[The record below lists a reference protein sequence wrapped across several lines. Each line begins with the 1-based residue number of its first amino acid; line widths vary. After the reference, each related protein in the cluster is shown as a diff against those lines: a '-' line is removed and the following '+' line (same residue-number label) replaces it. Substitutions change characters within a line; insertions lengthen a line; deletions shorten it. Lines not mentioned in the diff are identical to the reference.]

1 MTRANAGKEGVRAAE
16 ADGNS
21 ISTPCLAP
29 LASIAA
35 TKRCSDEDAASVI
48 DVAKVLIKLIGYDDL
63 GVAAS
68 LKSKGALNTLL
79 GVLGVYPDDENMARV
94 VSKLLI
100 VLMEGGIAELIEQ
113 IKAGGLSADQVERL
127 LQLLSALAMDGDFA
141 DEIAKS
147 GGILAVIGAF
157 EGNISARAME
167 EIVRLIGRL
176 ALSSTNLDDI
186 LSSGAIEKLV
196 FCLRQPATP
205 VDLKAQ
211 ILGAFNKIST
221 QANTTAHVARCPGAV
236 DAIVGALAAHG
247 AESGKV
253 AREGCKFLA
262 ALLKEGDGAEAAAA
276 GLTTSG
282 LDAALA
288 ALVAAM
294 RANADDVATQLAVQL
309 AGTRALGALGATPSA
324 VERLVAFDA
333 AAVVLANLVNHAAD
347 AELTKESLYLLSTLV
362 IGCVIGAPATGA
374 EAVRVG
380 GGLDAIVA
388 AVCAHPDDASVR
400 KAAIELVESLSNDA
414 LVAAKV
420 AELRAFGDK
429 IAAGAASEQE
439 VAAIPLAAMALG
451 VLAMVPANV
460 PRLAANDA
468 ATPMVRLMGA
478 VASMKAADMPHV
490 DELLGTFAGA
500 LVELEAG
507 DESGA
512 FPDDEALAAAV
523 AVVKN
528 HTAAVA
534 AVVPAL
540 KLIRAICGRNHEAG
554 LRSGVVEAVSKAMA
568 YHCAGEDLTGE
579 AAADGAF
586 AAAWKSTSELGF
598 AAVLETSAGA
608 LYGLCKTTEG
618 AAKVGSRNGPKPCIA
633 ALGAFVERAAGDEGL
648 RDDGAVA
655 AGLLDCLRVLERVG
669 ATAPEAAKQMSQQ
682 GAVGALFDAMD
693 AKSGDA
699 DFVAQCEKTI
709 GVLVSEEDALA
720 LLAKVKAVDLGAVA
734 GGDAETMRDAHGDVG
749 KLGLLL
755 MCGDFAGA
763 IRAARGGETIAELLK
778 ATVQAP
784 ESKTK
789 ANLVRACI
797 TALGR
802 AAGRGLRVEGALE
815 LVPVLVKELQ
825 ENPSKDVVNAIA
837 SLVSDAEV
845 CEAFVLCGCVEALL
859 PLLDDEQLRE
869 PVFACLSAFAKNS
882 GDGAAA
888 IVRGGALPF
897 ICAYVSDNMAEARAA
912 VDRGEV
918 TGASPVAEAIRLL
931 ANLAAHG
938 DAETLLGA
946 GTLKVIEQ
954 ILDALGLAP
963 DKESIE
969 AVVGLM
975 KNLAERHAGLTVDM
989 VKGTARKLL
998 GLMNNLCSLD
1008 DVDLAVPGL
1017 EQCAELLELL
1027 AMDADTA
1034 QRFADANAADVLIRA
1049 AQESEIPN
1057 FKGSDL
1063 GHFPLVLI
1071 RAMNKFPNHIGLATK
1086 CAAALAKIAG
1096 GGSGLEAILAKADEL
1111 AYASASGDAQV
1122 LGELAATMRL
1132 LGNLVLQ
1139 PGLVDQAVADR
1150 VMQTIV
1156 GALDQLYALA
1166 PSDEQQDAIAATLA
1180 LLSRLMNVEGVVIP
1194 EDLALH
1200 CLQGAFGEGMGDA
1213 LKAAACATLGSLARG
1228 GPTSIRAIA
1237 SCGLIAHVQS
1247 NADKASR
1254 ARGGDGGLAGEAA
1267 SALSTLLQQALSHAA
1282 ELAADPEGAAALAAL
1297 LGGVRDPGLL
1307 EDALKQG
1314 CAAAIVAALGK
1325 HKDAVA
1331 AGATYVAEAVP
1342 WKIEHVSAL
1351 CGSRSVL
1358 KQMDALRLHDASMA
1372 TADGAK
1378 LCFAG
1383 YEPAFLGLVAE
1394 DLVPD
1399 GGDGSPGAPIDVSE
1413 GVPAARALAAAD
1425 LIAKAVAHGDADANN
1440 GLVHYDLPKAMVNAL
1455 KSKLRRGEE
1464 PFVQNDLYA
1473 LNGMADT
1480 LGVEAMKLSK
1490 EAIRL
1495 VTDTVRFHPKSAYIQ
1510 ETGAALLA
1518 KLTAAFAGGAEE
1530 QLEERLNGLAGFHA
1544 AAADWQCIAS
1554 ADGAYFFNGGESGLD
1569 GDLSGI
1575 DPSSMAGLVGCLATH
1590 SRDAGVLGRV
1600 AHILAAMGRDAG
1612 ALDHLA
1618 DMAGLENLVAALEHC
1633 GGDEAV
1639 LMDAS
1644 ELLGNLAQLDKMKG
1658 APRAPGVRH
1667 LAFNNDEVIGYEM
1680 EVNVPYTLKWA
1691 LQQHILDAKLVE
1703 IAVFTCSSLLTENE
1717 EQKAYVCDQLTPEFV
1732 EALKLYAAEAS
1743 FFTKTMR
1750 CMGNMSIVDACILTM
1765 TAAGSV
1771 PLVVAGMDVHMD
1783 DSKVL
1788 RTAVELFSNFG
1799 ATEDDDMDEQAT
1811 TYLIDGGAIGAIKK
1825 VLAEHASA
1833 NDATLLTA
1841 CFDALYN
1848 IGNDERA
1855 AARVVTDGGI
1865 CEMTLDCIR
1874 QYDFNAGLLQQ
1885 CVKLIS
1891 VLTYNEFSVERLT
1904 AIGTTAALLSA
1915 LAAHANDE
1923 EFVVDCMLSLSNLV
1937 TVPENARVFL
1947 DKSHLKVVFELLDV
1961 YDGNAE
1967 VVKFVLITLV
1977 RLAADDELS
1986 KATAED
1992 GMSHVMRATSSF
2004 VEDADVLKLIFELL
2018 GQLAFVPANN
2028 RALVSAGGIKV
2039 LLNTMETFDDD
2050 PELIIKTITT
2060 LDNLVSADME
2070 YAAVVL
2076 ERDGEGLLKS
2086 CIDKW
2091 SHDPAVVQ
2099 CGQTALLSIQAMLAQ
2114 KEKGRTNRA
2123 ALFARLGDDM
2133 DASKLKTER
2142 LKVKDV
2148 DVEPTEDPLKKER
2161 SAKEELCFVVK
2172 GINGD
2177 DLLCGESKTK
2187 ADAAYAKEALETM
2200 LNCASKWPHRLVSG

>member
-1 MTRANAGKEGVRAAE
+1 MSRTSDEVTSLVAAVQEHIKFKQLAVYSIDTFCKVLAPPNPRWREYIDVAIDIDAASTVIRVIKKHPGNEAVLMASAVPEPEVLLNSLSLIDKMCNHPKSLEKIVTAHMIGNVAKVMEANAADTQVVSLCAKILEKMTRANAGKEG
-16 ADGNS
+16 G
-21 ISTPCLAP
+21 
-29 LASIAA
+29 
-35 TKRCSDEDAASVI
+35 DEDAASVI

-79 GVLGVYPDDENMARV
+79 G
-94 VSKLLI
+94 LLI

-186 LSSGAIEKLV
+186 LSSGAIEARL
-196 FCLRQPATP
+196 LPPAARDARGP
-205 VDLKAQ
+205 QGADSRRLQQDLDAGEHDGPRRA
-211 ILGAFNKIST
+211 L
-221 QANTTAHVARCPGAV
+221 PGAV
-236 DAIVGALAAHG
+236 DAIVSWQRTAPRAARSR
-247 AESGKV
+247 A
-253 AREGCKFLA
+253 GCKFLA

-294 RANADDVATQLAVQL
+294 RAKRTTSRRSWLCGNQIFNPTSMQL

-347 AELTKESLYLLSTLV
+347 ASSRRSDRR
-362 IGCVIGAPATGA
+362 PATGA

-825 ENPSKDVVNAIA
+825 ENPRGVVNAIA

-882 GDGAAA
+882 GDGAA
-888 IVRGGALPF
+888 
-897 ICAYVSDNMAEARAA
+897 
-912 VDRGEV
+912 
-918 TGASPVAEAIRLL
+918 
-931 ANLAAHG
+931 
-938 DAETLLGA
+938 
-946 GTLKVIEQ
+946 
-954 ILDALGLAP
+954 
-963 DKESIE
+963 
-969 AVVGLM
+969 
-975 KNLAERHAGLTVDM
+975 
-989 VKGTARKLL
+989 
-998 GLMNNLCSLD
+998 
-1008 DVDLAVPGL
+1008 
-1017 EQCAELLELL
+1017 
-1027 AMDADTA
+1027 
-1034 QRFADANAADVLIRA
+1034 
-1049 AQESEIPN
+1049 
-1057 FKGSDL
+1057 
-1063 GHFPLVLI
+1063 
-1071 RAMNKFPNHIGLATK
+1071 
-1086 CAAALAKIAG
+1086 
-1096 GGSGLEAILAKADEL
+1096 
-1111 AYASASGDAQV
+1111 
-1122 LGELAATMRL
+1122 
-1132 LGNLVLQ
+1132 
-1139 PGLVDQAVADR
+1139 
-1150 VMQTIV
+1150 
-1156 GALDQLYALA
+1156 
-1166 PSDEQQDAIAATLA
+1166 
-1180 LLSRLMNVEGVVIP
+1180 
-1194 EDLALH
+1194 
-1200 CLQGAFGEGMGDA
+1200 
-1213 LKAAACATLGSLARG
+1213 
-1228 GPTSIRAIA
+1228 
-1237 SCGLIAHVQS
+1237 
-1247 NADKASR
+1247 
-1254 ARGGDGGLAGEAA
+1254 
-1267 SALSTLLQQALSHAA
+1267 
-1282 ELAADPEGAAALAAL
+1282 
-1297 LGGVRDPGLL
+1297 
-1307 EDALKQG
+1307 
-1314 CAAAIVAALGK
+1314 
-1325 HKDAVA
+1325 
-1331 AGATYVAEAVP
+1331 
-1342 WKIEHVSAL
+1342 
-1351 CGSRSVL
+1351 RS
-1358 KQMDALRLHDASMA
+1358 S
-1372 TADGAK
+1372 
-1378 LCFAG
+1378 
-1383 YEPAFLGLVAE
+1383 
-1394 DLVPD
+1394 
-1399 GGDGSPGAPIDVSE
+1399 
-1413 GVPAARALAAAD
+1413 
-1425 LIAKAVAHGDADANN
+1425 
-1440 GLVHYDLPKAMVNAL
+1440 
-1455 KSKLRRGEE
+1455 
-1464 PFVQNDLYA
+1464 
-1473 LNGMADT
+1473 
-1480 LGVEAMKLSK
+1480 
-1490 EAIRL
+1490 
-1495 VTDTVRFHPKSAYIQ
+1495 
-1510 ETGAALLA
+1510 
-1518 KLTAAFAGGAEE
+1518 
-1530 QLEERLNGLAGFHA
+1530 
-1544 AAADWQCIAS
+1544 
-1554 ADGAYFFNGGESGLD
+1554 
-1569 GDLSGI
+1569 
-1575 DPSSMAGLVGCLATH
+1575 
-1590 SRDAGVLGRV
+1590 
-1600 AHILAAMGRDAG
+1600 
-1612 ALDHLA
+1612 
-1618 DMAGLENLVAALEHC
+1618 
-1633 GGDEAV
+1633 
-1639 LMDAS
+1639 
-1644 ELLGNLAQLDKMKG
+1644 
-1658 APRAPGVRH
+1658 
-1667 LAFNNDEVIGYEM
+1667 
-1680 EVNVPYTLKWA
+1680 
-1691 LQQHILDAKLVE
+1691 
-1703 IAVFTCSSLLTENE
+1703 
-1717 EQKAYVCDQLTPEFV
+1717 
-1732 EALKLYAAEAS
+1732 
-1743 FFTKTMR
+1743 
-1750 CMGNMSIVDACILTM
+1750 
-1765 TAAGSV
+1765 
-1771 PLVVAGMDVHMD
+1771 
-1783 DSKVL
+1783 
-1788 RTAVELFSNFG
+1788 
-1799 ATEDDDMDEQAT
+1799 
-1811 TYLIDGGAIGAIKK
+1811 
-1825 VLAEHASA
+1825 
-1833 NDATLLTA
+1833 
-1841 CFDALYN
+1841 
-1848 IGNDERA
+1848 A
-1855 AARVVTDGGI
+1855 AAR
-1865 CEMTLDCIR
+1865 CP
-1874 QYDFNAGLLQQ
+1874 
-1885 CVKLIS
+1885 S
-1891 VLTYNEFSVERLT
+1891 
-1904 AIGTTAALLSA
+1904 SA
-1915 LAAHANDE
+1915 
-1923 EFVVDCMLSLSNLV
+1923 
-1937 TVPENARVFL
+1937 
-1947 DKSHLKVVFELLDV
+1947 
-1961 YDGNAE
+1961 
-1967 VVKFVLITLV
+1967 
-1977 RLAADDELS
+1977 
-1986 KATAED
+1986 
-1992 GMSHVMRATSSF
+1992 
-2004 VEDADVLKLIFELL
+2004 
-2018 GQLAFVPANN
+2018 
-2028 RALVSAGGIKV
+2028 
-2039 LLNTMETFDDD
+2039 
-2050 PELIIKTITT
+2050 
-2060 LDNLVSADME
+2060 
-2070 YAAVVL
+2070 
-2076 ERDGEGLLKS
+2076 
-2086 CIDKW
+2086 
-2091 SHDPAVVQ
+2091 
-2099 CGQTALLSIQAMLAQ
+2099 
-2114 KEKGRTNRA
+2114 
-2123 ALFARLGDDM
+2123 
-2133 DASKLKTER
+2133 
-2142 LKVKDV
+2142 
-2148 DVEPTEDPLKKER
+2148 PT
-2161 SAKEELCFVVK
+2161 
-2172 GINGD
+2172 
-2177 DLLCGESKTK
+2177 
-2187 ADAAYAKEALETM
+2187 
-2200 LNCASKWPHRLVSG
+2200 